1 MLKAINRS
9 LSNKLLVVIAATTLV
24 ALALSAITLVL
35 YDARAYRSATVADL
49 VAQAD
54 ILALSSAPALAFD
67 DHEAATENLATLR
80 AVDSIESVVLYNRA
94 GDLFASYV
102 RQGAQE
108 PPQHLTPGRSAW
120 WVEDGYI
127 VLQRDALHESERL
140 GTIQIRARY
149 EPFARV
155 TAYVGLLVL
164 VMLASM
170 VVALALSARLR
181 GTVTQPIVA
190 MASMARRVMGERNY
204 SLRALRTTDDEIGV
218 LVDAVNGMLAQIER
232 HAGALEQ
239 ANRDLQHE
247 MQVRLEAEAALRAA
261 DASKDEFLATLA
273 HELRNPLAALSS
285 ASHLLSRAPDNPQV
299 TALARE
305 TLGRQVEHMARLL
318 EDLLDVSRITR
329 GKLALRREVVDL
341 RTVVDAAVETS
352 RPVIDAKNHVLHIE
366 LPSQPVRLLGDALR
380 LAQVLAN
387 LLTNAAKY
395 TDAYGR
401 IELRAGIEGNEL
413 VIRVID
419 NGIGIPADALPKIFG
434 MFSQVHSALD
444 RAQGGLGIGL
454 ALARGLVELHGG
466 TISAAS
472 EGPGKGAQFTIR
484 LLLTEPAA
492 AQPPPA
498 RRTGD
503 AAVASRRI
511 LVIDDNA
518 DARESLAMLLNIDG
532 HQVCTA
538 GDGEEGLRLA
548 EEFLPEIVLLDIGMP
563 KLNGYE
569 VAQALRARASQRGVT
584 LIAVTGWGQREDK
597 RRAAEAGFDHHL
609 VKPID
614 PEMLRQV
621 IATGMR
627 PPEARLSGNVR
638 PFVRDASRR

>member
-24 ALALSAITLVL
+24 ALALSAIMLVL
-35 YDARAYRSATVADL
+35 YDARAYRSATVTDL
-49 VAQAD
+49 RAQAD
-54 ILALSSAPALAFD
+54 ILSLSSAPALAFD
-67 DHEAATENLATLR
+67 DHEVATENLATLR
-80 AVDSIESVVLYNRA
+80 ARDSIESVALYDGA
-94 GDLFASYV
+94 GERFATYV
-102 RQGAQE
+102 ARGAHE
-108 PPQHLTPGRSAW
+108 PPQRLTRGEAEW
-120 WVEDGYI
+120 WVEDGRI
-127 VLQRDALHESERL
+127 VLQRDALHQNERL
-140 GTIQIRARY
+140 GTIEIRARY

-164 VMLASM
+164 VMLASV

-181 GTVTQPIVA
+181 GTVTEPIVA

-204 SLRALRTTDDEIGV
+204 SLRATRTTDDEIGV
-218 LVDAVNGMLAQIER
+218 LVDAVNGMLAQIEQ

-247 MQVRLEAEAALRAA
+247 MQVRLDAEAALRAA

-285 ASHLLSRAPDNPQV
+285 ASQLLSRAPDNPQV
-299 TALARE
+299 SALARE

-329 GKLALRREVVDL
+329 GKLALRKEVVDL
-341 RTVVDAAVETS
+341 RTVIDAAVETS
-352 RPVIDAKNHVLHIE
+352 RPVIDAKNHALHIE
-366 LPSQPVRLLGDALR
+366 LPPQPVRLVGDALR
-380 LAQVLAN
+380 LAQVIAN

-401 IELRAGIEGNEL
+401 IELLAAIEGHEL
-413 VIRVID
+413 VIRVLD
-419 NGIGIPADALPKIFG
+419 NGIGIPADALPRIFG

-454 ALARGLVELHGG
+454 ALAKGLVELHGG
-466 TISAAS
+466 SISGAS
-472 EGPGKGAQFTIR
+472 AGAGQGAQFTVR
-484 LLLTEPAA
+484 LLLSEPVALES
-492 AQPPPA
+492 PPVRHA
-498 RRTGD
+498 E
-503 AAVASRRI
+503 AVAVAPRRI
-511 LVIDDNA
+511 LVVDDNA
-518 DARESLAMLLNIDG
+518 DARESLAVLLGIEG
-532 HQVCTA
+532 HQVQTA
-538 GDGEEGLRLA
+538 CDGEEALKMA

-569 VAQALRARASQRGVT
+569 VAQALRARPSQRGVT

-621 IATGMR
+621 IAGKAR
-627 PPEARLSGNVR
+627 PAETQRPDNVR
-638 PFVRDASRR
+638 PFVRDARR